1 MDRDL
6 LRQIAGKYETPSYI
20 FHIDE
25 LKIRIAMIREILGGK
40 ASLCYAMKANPFLV
54 KPLKDVV
61 DKYEVCSPGEFGICE
76 MCQIPMEQIV
86 LSGVYK
92 EEKDVAHVMR
102 NYGIREPI
110 P

>member
-1 MDRDL
+1 MDRDI
-6 LRQIAGKYETPSYI
+6 LRQIAGKYETPSYV

-25 LKIRIAMIREILGGK
+25 LKKRIAMIREILGGK

-76 MCQIPMEQIV
+76 TCQIPMNGSCSPAYIRRRRTLPMLCV
-86 LSGVYK
+86 II
-92 EEKDVAHVMR
+92 
-102 NYGIREPI
+102 GIREPI

>member
-40 ASLCYAMKANPFLV
+40 ASLC
-54 KPLKDVV
+54 
-61 DKYEVCSPGEFGICE
+61 
-76 MCQIPMEQIV
+76 
-86 LSGVYK
+86 
-92 EEKDVAHVMR
+92 
-102 NYGIREPI
+102 
-110 P
+110 